1 MNLNDYQTAAIETA
15 IYPEDMEIIYPA
27 MLVGAEAGEMQ
38 NKIQKLIRKGYLT
51 GSVHDI
57 LEDDEITA
65 IADEVGD
72 ILWGCAALLYDLNV
86 SMSFCAE
93 RNLEKL
99 KSRMERGV
107 INGSGDDR

>member
-1 MNLNDYQTAAIETA
+1 MDLNDYQTAAIETA
-15 IYPEDMEIIYPA
+15 IYPEDMEILYPA

-38 NKIQKLIRKGYLT
+38 NKVQKLMRKGILT
-51 GSVHDI
+51 ASVHDI
-57 LEDDEITA
+57 LEDDEIEA

-72 ILWGCAALLYDLNV
+72 ILWGCAALLFDLNI
-86 SMSFCAE
+86 SMSHCAQ
-93 RNLEKL
+93 RNLDKL